1 MFLDDLLRGAA
12 GSAIQSAREPRAP
25 CREAE
30 VSSALAICHGP
41 FGRACLYRIDRPF
54 VTHAHREGHLVFHVG
69 GAPATLLVDGRPFPV
84 GPGTAVAIDPW
95 QPHAHRPIA
104 PGAEGTFLVLYVR
117 PAWFLEASRRANV
130 ALRFGCNGIAL
141 SPPLVGSVARV
152 AGLLM
157 EPCPAGQLAN
167 ELSALVQDCFDHSWG
182 SRAGAPP
189 RAERVLLD
197 FRIRKALK
205 LIGARLD
212 GELPFDRVARD
223 AGLSRSHFY
232 KMFKSQLGVTPAVY
246 LNTLRVECALEQLIG
261 TRRSVTEIG
270 QELGFTCQSSFTR
283 FFAAHVGLV
292 PTDYRRR
299 ARLL

>member
-1 MFLDDLLRGAA
+1 
-12 GSAIQSAREPRAP
+12 
-25 CREAE
+25 

-54 VTHAHREGHLVFHVG
+54 VTHAHREGASRVPRGWRPGHPPRRRPTLPGRARYG
-69 GAPATLLVDGRPFPV
+69 GGDRSLAAARPS
-84 GPGTAVAIDPW
+84 AD
-95 QPHAHRPIA
+95 RA

-130 ALRFGCNGIAL
+130 ALRFGRNGIELA
-141 SPPLVGSVARV
+141 PPLLDRV
-152 AGLLM
+152 VRAAGLLL
-157 EPCPAGQLAN
+157 EPCPAGQLAS
-167 ELSALVQDCFDHSWG
+167 ELSALVQECFDHSWG
-182 SRAGAPP
+182 CRAGALP

-212 GELPFDRVARD
+212 GELPFDRVARY
-223 AGLSRSHFY
+223 AGLSRPHFY
-232 KMFKSQLGVTPAVY
+232 KMFKTQLGVTPAVY
-246 LNTLRVECALEQLIG
+246 LNTLRVECALEQLVG